1 MLLAGV
7 LVTLN
12 LALWLAPAGLALR
25 QAVIQQLF
33 GPKLIRADVLDRNG
47 VGTTIDWRLDRGVV
61 TQLTTSQVT
70 VREADGRV
78 QPIALSLSTHF
89 FRQGH
94 KVASSALTTGWHVL
108 VTWPANGAAVS
119 VDLERP
125 PQGQTAFRGRGAAP
139 VPRLS

>member
-1 MLLAGV
+1 MA
-7 LVTLN
+7 LN

-33 GPKLIRADVLDRNG
+33 GPKLIRADVLDRSG
-47 VGTTIDWRLDRGVV
+47 AGTTIDWRLDRGVV
-61 TQLTTSQVT
+61 TQVTTSQLT

-78 QPIALSLSTHF
+78 QPIALSLATHF
-89 FRQGH
+89 FRLGR
-94 KVASSALTTGWHVL
+94 KVAPSALTTGWHVL

-119 VDLERP
+119 VDLERA
-125 PQGQTAFRGRGAAP
+125 PQGQTALRGAAP